1 MSIHEFRMTLGVEA
15 DEVERRAY
23 ASSGGVS
30 TPHAVFQELVQEGGS
45 SCSSWTRRF
54 RTTYPG

>member
-1 MSIHEFRMTLGVEA
+1 MTLGVEA